1 MWLPHGLGFVS
12 GATVIGLLNREPS
25 LVGMFCE
32 ALAHK
37 CDVCGVVHG
46 RIVDDPEGEA
56 SELPGQIPERVPFHL
71 TTPLG
76 SMKDIWG
83 VAIRTIV
90 EHKYGVHWRVD
101 CLPDKTDQGSTTEN

>member
-1 MWLPHGLGFVS
+1 MWLPHGLGLVS
-12 GATVIGLLNREPS
+12 WATVIGLLSREPS

-37 CDVCGVVHG
+37 RDVCGVVHG
-46 RIVDDPEGEA
+46 RIADVPEGEA

-71 TTPLG
+71 TTPLR

-90 EHKYGVHWRVD
+90 EHKYGVRWRVD
-101 CLPDKTDQGSTTEN
+101 CLPDKPDQGSTTEN